1 MQSVHW
7 EGFVTH
13 ILRNPFTRK
22 DDRYSEKKSINL
34 CILLALN
41 EIRGRINIPSS
52 RKRSRGSEK
61 HGFDQ
66 PFFFFLSLKL

>member
-22 DDRYSEKKSINL
+22 DDRYSEKKIDKFMYF
-34 CILLALN
+34 IGV
-41 EIRGRINIPSS
+41 E
-52 RKRSRGSEK
+52 
-61 HGFDQ
+61 
-66 PFFFFLSLKL
+66 